1 MQLIA
6 ICADINLLC
15 LWEFVRHLFYLR
27 SPLHE
32 TGIAVLQP
40 KSTQLQNYCALQVA
54 FSSHTLLASV
64 SLGQQTS
71 QSGYISSGRLSDL
84 GAGLNIVFTENKN
97 YHMYPC
103 MNHGLKISNMYFHK
117 VVYKIRNSAN
127 ENIQKTYLNQ
137 GFVNNL
143 LRYR

>member
-1 MQLIA
+1 MTLIA

-27 SPLHE
+27 SPLHCMKLGLSYSSRRE
-32 TGIAVLQP
+32 H
-40 KSTQLQNYCALQVA
+40 NYKITALQVA

-103 MNHGLKISNMYFHK
+103 MNHGLKMSTFIKQFIRYGIQQM
-117 VVYKIRNSAN
+117 KIFGKPSSV
-127 ENIQKTYLNQ
+127 EGLSITC
-137 GFVNNL
+137 
-143 LRYR
+143 